1 MRFKDVFAIIGPAMV
16 GPSSSHTAGAARL
29 GRAARQLLGCQPDR
43 AEITF
48 YGSFAETY
56 QGHCTDLA
64 IVGGILDYDTDDS
77 RLVTSMEDAEKLG
90 IQIEFKVGYGNY
102 GHPNTANIVLSK
114 DEKQLTMKGAS
125 IGGGNIEV
133 SKVDGYDVR
142 FTGNYPTLVV
152 THIDRPGML
161 AEITGLLQREGVNIG
176 HLSLDRKGR
185 SGEALTVIEMDN
197 PITSQLILGLQN
209 MEQVKEVR
217 TVELMKRG

>member
-29 GRAARQLLGCQPDR
+29 GRAARQLLGCQPEQ
-43 AEITF
+43 AVITF

-56 QGHCTDLA
+56 KGHCTDLA
-64 IVGGILDYDTDDS
+64 IIGGILDYDTDDS

-90 IQIEFKVGYGNY
+90 IQITFKVGFGNY
-102 GHPNTANIVLSK
+102 GHPNTANIVL
-114 DEKQLTMKGAS
+114 KQGDKELTMKGAS

-142 FTGNYPTLVV
+142 FTGNYSTLVI
-152 THIDRPGML
+152 THKDRLGML

-185 SGEALTVIEMDN
+185 SGEALTVIEIDN
-197 PITSQLILGLQN
+197 PITSKLIHELQE
-209 MEQVKEVR
+209 MQQVKEVR

>member
-29 GRAARQLLGCQPDR
+29 GRAARQLLGCQP
-43 AEITF
+43 EQVVITF

-56 QGHCTDLA
+56 KGHCTDLA

-77 RLVTSMEDAEKLG
+77 RLVTSMEDAEKMG
-90 IQIEFKVGYGNY
+90 IQITFKVGFGNY
-102 GHPNTANIVLSK
+102 GHPNTANIVLK
-114 DEKQLTMKGAS
+114 HGDKELTMKGAS

-142 FTGNYPTLVV
+142 FTGNYSTLVI

-185 SGEALTVIEMDN
+185 SGEALTVIEIDN
-197 PITSQLILGLQN
+197 PITSKLIQELQE
-209 MEQVKEVR
+209 MQQVKEVR

>member
-43 AEITF
+43 AVITF

-102 GHPNTANIVLSK
+102 GHPNTASIVLAHDHK
-114 DEKQLTMKGAS
+114 ELTMKGAS

-142 FTGNYPTLVV
+142 FTGNYPTLVI
-152 THIDRPGML
+152 THIDRTGML

-185 SGEALTVIEMDN
+185 SGEALTVIEIDN
-197 PITSQLILGLQN
+197 QITSQLLIGLQN
-209 MEQVKEVR
+209 MQQVKEVR